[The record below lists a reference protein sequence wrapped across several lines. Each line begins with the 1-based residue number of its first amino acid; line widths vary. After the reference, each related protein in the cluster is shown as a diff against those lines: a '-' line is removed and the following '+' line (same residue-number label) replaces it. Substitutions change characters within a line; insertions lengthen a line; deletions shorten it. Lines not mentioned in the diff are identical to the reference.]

1 MVNVETIHVFD
12 HRVPT
17 ENYVGSIPTCDVAPT
32 GDVGSSRTY
41 DLVTNSL
48 KLLTF
53 DVLFV

>member
-1 MVNVETIHVFD
+1 MVNAETVHVFY

-17 ENYVGSIPTCDVAPT
+17 EYYLGSIPTCDVAPK

-41 DLVTNSL
+41 DFVTNSFE
-48 KLLTF
+48 LLTF

>member
-1 MVNVETIHVFD
+1 MNVETVHVID

-17 ENYVGSIPTCDVAPT
+17 ENYVGSIPTCDVAPK

-41 DLVTNSL
+41 DVGANSL